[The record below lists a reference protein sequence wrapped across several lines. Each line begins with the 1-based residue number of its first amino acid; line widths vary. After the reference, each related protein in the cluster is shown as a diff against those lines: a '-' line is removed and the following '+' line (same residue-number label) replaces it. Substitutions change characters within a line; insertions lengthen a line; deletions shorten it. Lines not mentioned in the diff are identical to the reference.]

1 MHPLRKRMQF
11 SHSVDALSCPGV
23 IPVNADEGLSKFG
36 RGFVSIREG
45 VLEILMKGLV
55 PVTEDKV
62 SRLLGGFVSVTEDK
76 VM

>member
-1 MHPLRKRMQF
+1 M
-11 SHSVDALSCPGV
+11 
-23 IPVNADEGLSKFG
+23 NADEGLSKFG